1 MKQDKQV
8 QTDSQELKNKNRIFF
23 SLKSGSLRKRD
34 LLLVAYDLVAVSL
47 AYFFA
52 LWFRF
57 DCQYTEIPDNYFSAW
72 LMFTPAY
79 ALVCVVVF
87 RLFHL
92 YQSIWKFASFVELK
106 RIIYA
111 SALLAAIHAGAITLV
126 FYRMPISYYVIGA
139 GFQFLLIT
147 GVRFSYRFLLCDR
160 NSKQCADPPLR

>member
-1 MKQDKQV
+1 M
-8 QTDSQELKNKNRIFF
+8 
-23 SLKSGSLRKRD
+23 
-34 LLLVAYDLVAVSL
+34 AYDLVAVSL

-111 SALLAAIHAGAITLV
+111 SALLAVIHAGAITLV

-147 GVRFSYRFLLCDR
+147 GVRFSYRFLILER
-160 NSKQCADPPLR
+160 NRGANRVLASRVMLIGAGSAGQRFCAICIATKTATSVFAV